1 MKEKTNLV
9 RPGYVDYVEER
20 LGVVETDSDQY
31 RDRSEGSFESRADMR
46 EGVSGLAAAD
56 ATYENTSES
65 IVQKPKSDWDDDIN
79 LRGRSVKS
87 STVRHPAP
95 VPMDLGRYPQR
106 RT

>member
-31 RDRSEGSFESRADMR
+31 RDRSEGSFESRADLR

-65 IVQKPKSDWDDDIN
+65 IVQRPKSDQGGD
-79 LRGRSVKS
+79 S